1 MNYKK
6 AIEDFN
12 SGTIDSERFQLV
24 LDNDGGHWL
33 CIDESLGDEK
43 RQYLESVMVKKY
55 GTPNGYRDIVDVL
68 NGAGVN
74 AAWC

>member
-12 SGTIDSERFQLV
+12 NGTIDSERFQLV

-55 GTPNGYRDIVDVL
+55 GTPKGYSDIVDVL

>member
-43 RQYLESVMVKKY
+43 RQHLESVMDKKY
-55 GTPNGYRDIVDVL
+55 GTPNGYSDIVDVL